1 MHGDELFELIPSTL
15 GRVASGMVAALSSI
29 RHIHVTGRV
38 RAMFMLFDVVRCPA
52 GSRGLACP
60 VRRGAGGGAAP
71 TSTTRTCRNSY
82 LYSLAYFR
90 FRVIVQFSFTTRAP
104 RRYTLTVRSSMS
116 MR

>member
-38 RAMFMLFDVVRCPA
+38 RAMFMCSMSLSTL
-52 GSRGLACP
+52 SRGARSAPWSAHGGLVP
-60 VRRGAGGGAAP
+60 WAGGRGGSHHA
-71 TSTTRTCRNSY
+71 NVY

-104 RRYTLTVRSSMS
+104 GAIL
-116 MR
+116 